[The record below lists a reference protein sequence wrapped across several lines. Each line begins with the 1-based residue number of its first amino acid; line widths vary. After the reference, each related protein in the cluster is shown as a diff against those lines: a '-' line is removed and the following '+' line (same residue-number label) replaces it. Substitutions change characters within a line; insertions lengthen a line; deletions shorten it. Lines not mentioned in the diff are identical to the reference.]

1 MISNILNKVIDFF
14 ASAGWLANAFSIGVP
29 LAMFGMAIFG
39 WIKFFRKEANIDSL
53 LSKGFIAAWSA
64 DKVGGLAR
72 IAIVDDQ
79 LSDFPVSE
87 LRKGGFQINT
97 FKQVKLSDIDILS
110 DFDVV
115 FLDMKGVVKDDPEYG
130 GLKLIERLRGSNPY
144 QKICAVSGQ
153 TFDPTATRFFKLA
166 DDYKKKPMT
175 AHECKDVIE
184 QFAREI
190 FDAGKA
196 VEHGRLAFS
205 RLKRKTR
212 INVVEAVRKFV
223 ASGKGRDVDA
233 LRSSVLAEEVND
245 HDCSAVLKLARMI
258 AREAD

>member
-1 MISNILNKVIDFF
+1 FF
-14 ASAGWLANAFSIGVP
+14 FFFFTGAGWLANAFSIGMP
-29 LAMFGMAIFG
+29 LIALGGVIFG
-39 WIKFFRKEANIDSL
+39 WIKFFRKDADLDSL
-53 LSKGFIAAWSA
+53 LPKGFIAAWSA
-64 DKVGGLAR
+64 DKVSGLTR

-79 LSDFPVSE
+79 VSDFPVGE
-87 LRKGGFQINT
+87 LRKGGFQIKT

-130 GLKLIERLRGSNPY
+130 GLKLIERLRSSNPY

-166 DDYKKKPMT
+166 DDYKKKPLT

-184 QFAREI
+184 QFAGGI
-190 FDAGKA
+190 FDPGKA
-196 VEHGRLAFS
+196 MEHGRLAFS
-205 RLKRKTR
+205 RLKRKAR
-212 INVVEAVRKFV
+212 INVVTAVRKFV
-223 ASGKGRDVDA
+223 ASGKWRDVDE
-233 LRSSVLAEEVND
+233 LRSSVLAEGVND

-258 AREAD
+258 AHETD